1 MALETALGAAM
12 QNVVVD
18 SEDAAKAAIRLLKQ
32 RDSGRATFLPLTTVR
47 GTVIDAR
54 DVQNMPGFVGVA
66 STLCHCDEQY
76 AGIRDSLEPRG
87 GDCTHSRRRTN
98 AGAGCK

>member
-1 MALETALGAAM
+1 M

-66 STLCHCDEQY
+66 STLCHCDE
-76 AGIRDSLEPRG
+76 G
-87 GDCTHSRRRTN
+87 
-98 AGAGCK
+98 KK